1 MEDIDHQHYLD
12 IRGNSM
18 RKINKVKLFINDNL
32 KSRNV
37 AEIVLE
43 RLKENDFEIVDDD
56 FDLGIA
62 IGGDGSF
69 LRMIKNCNFNSNCYY
84 VGVNAGTLGF
94 AQDVSI
100 DQIDEFINI
109 INRNIFKCE
118 EIGVQ
123 EVEITT
129 DDSVSRHFSLNEM
142 VVRDDN
148 LSVTNLAVK
157 IEDVLLEEYVGD
169 GILVATSFGSTAYN
183 MSLGGSIVYNTFH
196 TLQITP
202 IAPLNSKA
210 YRNLL
215 VPVIVPQEKIITLI
229 PKVNKRDLIVIID
242 GDKQKYHNVLKIDTF
257 VSKKTIKIL
266 RMSDY
271 DFAKKIG
278 DKFLK

>member
-1 MEDIDHQHYLD
+1 
-12 IRGNSM
+12 M

-69 LRMIKNCNFNSNCYY
+69 LRMVKNCNFNSNCYY

>member
-1 MEDIDHQHYLD
+1 MEAIDHQHYLD
-12 IRGNSM
+12 IRGNM
-18 RKINKVKLFINDNL
+18 RKINKVKLFVNDNL

-43 RLKENDFEIVDDD
+43 RLKESEFEIVDDD
-56 FDLGIA
+56 FDLGVA

-69 LRMIKNCNFNSNCYY
+69 LRMIKNSNFNSNCYY
-84 VGVNAGTLGF
+84 VGINAGTLGF

-100 DQIDEFINI
+100 DQIEEFINM
-109 INRNIFKCE
+109 INMNTFKCE

-123 EVEITT
+123 EIEITT
-129 DDSVSRHFSLNEM
+129 DDSISRHFSLNEF
-142 VVRDDN
+142 VVRDSN
-148 LSVTNLAVK
+148 LSVTSLAVK

-215 VPVIVPQEKIITLI
+215 VPIIVPQEKIISLI
-229 PKVNKRDLIVIID
+229 PKVNKRDLIIIID
-242 GDKQKYHNVLKIDTF
+242 GDKQSYHNVLKIDTF

-271 DFAKKIG
+271 NFAKKIG

>member
-43 RLKENDFEIVDDD
+43 RLKENDFEIADDD

-69 LRMIKNCNFNSNCYY
+69 LRMVKNCNFNSNCYY

>member
-1 MEDIDHQHYLD
+1 
-12 IRGNSM
+12 M
-18 RKINKVKLFINDNL
+18 REINRVKLFVNDNL

-43 RLKENDFEIVDDD
+43 KLREKDFSIVDDD

-69 LRMIKNCNFNSNCYY
+69 LRMVKNSNFNSSAYY
-84 VGVNAGTLGF
+84 VGINAGTLGF
-94 AQDVSI
+94 AQDVSL
-100 DQIDEFINI
+100 DEIDEFVNTINL
-109 INRNIFKCE
+109 NTFKCE
-118 EIGVQ
+118 KIGVQ
-123 EVEITT
+123 EIEITT
-129 DDSVSRHFSLNEM
+129 DDSISRHFSLNEL
-142 VVRDDN
+142 VIRDSN

-157 IEDVLLEEYVGD
+157 IDDILLENYVGD

-215 VPVIVPQEKIITLI
+215 VPVIVPQEKIISLI
-229 PKVNKRDLIVIID
+229 PKVDKRNLIIIID
-242 GDKQKYHNVLKIDTF
+242 GDKQEYSNVTKIDTF
-257 VSKKTIKIL
+257 VDKKTIKIV
-266 RMSDY
+266 RMNDY
-271 DFAKKIG
+271 NFAKKIG